1 MTPETAGYLVIGL
14 VLLVLAVVI
23 VKKFGKLIMSALTVI
38 GALTVAALVYAGYQ
52 AVTGADL
59 AAVKLLWEVVK

>member
-38 GALTVAALVYAGYQ
+38 GALTVAALVYVAYQ
-52 AVTGADL
+52 AMTGADL